1 MTLMKK
7 TMLATIL
14 SLLMA
19 HLAWATQFAD
29 ALDPA
34 DKHNPRETMESF
46 MDNVNLAYRYIMEA
60 NDITASAKSFLFH
73 PPQALSKAERAN
85 IYLNRAIQCLD
96 LSEIPE
102 VYRDEIGR
110 ERALMLKEILDRVPV
125 PASQDIPGTQEMSSK
140 PIQRWRIPGTEIR
153 LERVN
158 SGEQE
163 GYFLFS
169 SGTVENIPLFY
180 SLIKQIPYKNE
191 FTTTQGFFDWYNDT
205 PGHLFPPRW
214 SLFLPR
220 WSMMTLGGN
229 TLWQWF
235 SLVAIIFLTT
245 YLVALAMGFFRDK
258 KKGNEPGLRQGML
271 RLSFTVVS
279 VAIALT
285 SRYLLDDVV
294 NLTGSAMLLST
305 GFLTA
310 FIWVLGSW
318 IVFQT
323 SYLLA
328 EMIILS
334 PRVNPKSIDASMLRT
349 SSQLLGIILSISFL
363 VYGASQLGIPLA
375 SVITGL
381 GVAGLAISLAAK
393 PTVENVIGG
402 ITLFADKPVQV
413 GDFCQF
419 GNNTGTVIE
428 IGIRSTKLRTVD
440 RTVLSVP
447 NAEFSQLQLKN
458 ISRRDKHLF
467 ETSIGLRYETSMDQ
481 LRWILTNIKE
491 MLLAHPKVH
500 QSPPVRVR
508 FSGFG
513 DYSLDVAARAFIQ
526 TRDWE
531 EFLAIKEDLL
541 FRISKIVEDSGSG
554 FAFPSTT
561 TYLSDDTPP
570 DQDTRRRVEADVD
583 SWRDSDALPFPNVTE
598 ARAGEL
604 KNTLDYPPQGSP
616 YRGRS

>member
-1 MTLMKK
+1 MNFIKKATL
-7 TMLATIL
+7 AASI
-14 SLLMA
+14 SLFLVHGA
-19 HLAWATQFAD
+19 LATQFAD
-29 ALDPA
+29 TLDPS

-46 MDNVNLAYRYIMEA
+46 LENVNLSYRYIMEA
-60 NDITASAKSFLFH
+60 NNITAQSSSFLFH
-73 PPQALSKAERAN
+73 PPQALSKARKAN
-85 IYLNRAIQCLD
+85 IYLNRAVQCLD
-96 LSEIPE
+96 MREIPE

-125 PASQDIPGTQEMSSK
+125 PEPEDIPGTKEMASK
-140 PIQRWRIPGTEIR
+140 PIPRWRIPGTEIR
-153 LERVN
+153 LERVS

-169 SGTVENIPLFY
+169 AATVDKIPFFY
-180 SLIKQIPYKNE
+180 SLVKSMPYKNE

-214 SLFLPR
+214 SLFLPK
-220 WSMMTLGGN
+220 WSMITLGDN

-235 SLVAIIFLTT
+235 SLIGIVFLTV
-245 YLVALAMGFFRDK
+245 YLIALAMGFFKNK
-258 KKGNEPGLRQGML
+258 KTNREPGIRQGVL
-271 RLSFTVVS
+271 RLSFTTVS
-279 VAIALT
+279 IAIALT

-294 NLTGSAMLLST
+294 NLTGEAMLLST

-318 IVFQT
+318 IVFQI
-323 SYLLA
+323 SYLMA

-334 PRVNPKSIDASMLRT
+334 PRVTPNSIDASMLRT
-349 SSQLLGIILSISFL
+349 SSQLLGIMLSLAFL
-363 VYGASQLGIPLA
+363 MYGASQLGIPLA

-428 IGIRSTKLRTVD
+428 IGIRSTKLRTID

-458 ISRRDKHLF
+458 LSRRDKHLF
-467 ETSIGLRYETSMDQ
+467 EATIGLRYETSMDQ
-481 LRWILTNIKE
+481 LRWILTEIKE

-500 QSPPVRVR
+500 HSPPVRVR
-508 FSGFG
+508 FTGFG
-513 DYSLDVAARAFIQ
+513 DYSLNVATRAFIQ
-526 TRDWE
+526 TKEWE

-541 FRISKIVEDSGSG
+541 LRISEIVEESGSG

-561 TYLSDDTPP
+561 AYLSDDTPP
-570 DQDTRRRVEADVD
+570 DREIREKVEAEVQA
-583 SWRDSDALPFPNVTE
+583 WRDSGALPFPNVTE
-598 ARAGEL
+598 ERAGEL
-604 KNTLDYPPQGSP
+604 KNTLDYPPKGSP
-616 YRGRS
+616 GA

>member
-1 MTLMKK
+1 MKLSK
-7 TMLATIL
+7 KIILTTIAILILVQQALA
-14 SLLMA
+14 S
-19 HLAWATQFAD
+19 QYAD

-46 MDNVNLAYRYIMEA
+46 IENVNLAYRYIMEA
-60 NDITASAKSFLFH
+60 NNASTNSTSFFFH
-73 PPQALSKAERAN
+73 PSQALSKARMAK
-85 IYLNRAIQCLD
+85 IYLNKAVQCLD
-96 LSEIPE
+96 LSRIPE
-102 VYRDEIGR
+102 IYREEIGR
-110 ERALMLKEILDRVPV
+110 ERTLLLKEILDRIPL
-125 PASQDIPGTQEMSSK
+125 PTSKDIPGAEEISAN
-140 PIQRWRIPGTEIR
+140 PIPRWRIPGTEIR

-163 GYFLFS
+163 SYFLFS
-169 SGTVENIPLFY
+169 DVTVERIPFFY
-180 SLIKQIPYKNE
+180 ELVKYMPYKDE
-191 FTTTQGFFDWYNDT
+191 FTTTQGFFEWYNDT
-205 PGHLFPPRW
+205 PGHLFPPKW
-214 SLFLPR
+214 STLLPK
-220 WSMMTLGGN
+220 WSMITVKSN
-229 TLWQWF
+229 TIWQWF
-235 SLVAIIFLTT
+235 SLVMIILLTT
-245 YLVALAMGFFRDK
+245 YFIALAMGFFKSEKKDK
-258 KKGNEPGLRQGML
+258 DSEIKHGFL
-271 RLSFTVVS
+271 RLSFTTVS
-279 VAIALT
+279 IAIAFT

-294 NLTGSAMLLST
+294 NLTGGAMLLST

-318 IVFQT
+318 IVFQI
-323 SYLLA
+323 SYLMA

-334 PRVNPKSIDASMLRT
+334 PRVNSNSIDASMLRT

-428 IGIRSTKLRTVD
+428 IGIRSTKLRTID

-467 ETSIGLRYETSMDQ
+467 EVAIGLRYETSMDQ
-481 LRWILTNIKE
+481 LRWTLTEIKE

-500 QSPPVRVR
+500 HSPPVRVR
-508 FSGFG
+508 FAGFG

-526 TRDWE
+526 TREWE

-541 FRISKIVEDSGSG
+541 FRISKIVDESGSG

-561 TYLSDDTPP
+561 AYLSKDALP
-570 DQDTRRRVEADVD
+570 DEETRKRIEAEVEA
-583 SWRDSDALPFPNVTE
+583 WRGSETLPFPNVAE
-598 ARAGEL
+598 QRATEL

-616 YRGRS
+616 KK